1 MAVRVTTVKLNR
13 TGFDQAKR
21 LVDQGKVVRDDRD
34 LWSEHQPS
42 TQDEN
47 RFIEEHGF
55 AEYGK
60 WHLGIDTDANVNTK
74 GHYKF
79 PYGDFKKVHR
89 CGMLSAEVRAG
100 QRKYADIEAAAAHL
114 RDMIDEQK

>member
-13 TGFDQAKR
+13 SGFDHAKR

-34 LWSEHQPS
+34 SWSEHQPS
-42 TQDEN
+42 AEVEN
-47 RFIEEHGF
+47 RFIEAHGF

-79 PYGDFKKVHR
+79 PYGDFTKVHR
-89 CGMLSAEVRAG
+89 CGVLSAEVRAG
-100 QRKYADIEAAAAHL
+100 QRKYADIEAAAANLHG
-114 RDMIDEQK
+114 MIDEQK

>member
-13 TGFDQAKR
+13 SGFDHAKR
-21 LVDQGKVVRDDRD
+21 LVHQGKVVRDDRD
-34 LWSEHQPS
+34 SWSEHQPS
-42 TQDEN
+42 AEVEN
-47 RFIEEHGF
+47 RFIEAHGF

-79 PYGDFKKVHR
+79 PYGDFTKVHR
-89 CGMLSAEVRAG
+89 CGVLSAEVRAG
-100 QRKYADIEAAAAHL
+100 QRKYADIEAAAANLH
-114 RDMIDEQK
+114 RMIDEQK

>member
-1 MAVRVTTVKLNR
+1 MAVRVTSVKLKR
-13 TGFDQAKR
+13 SGLDHAKR
-21 LVDQGKVVRDDRD
+21 LVDQGNVVRDDRD
-34 LWSEHQPS
+34 LWSEHQPT

-60 WHLGIDTDANVNTK
+60 WHLGIDTEANINTK

-89 CGMLSAEVRAG
+89 CGVLSAEVRAG
-100 QRKYADIEAAAAHL
+100 QRKYAATEPAAVGL
-114 RDMIDEQK
+114 RGMIDEQK

>member
-1 MAVRVTTVKLNR
+1 MAVRLTTVKLNR
-13 TGFDQAKR
+13 SGFDSAR
-21 LVDQGKVVRDDRD
+21 GLVDQGNVVRDERD
-34 LWSEHQPS
+34 LRSQDQPS

-60 WHLGIDTDANVNTK
+60 WHLGIDTEANVNTK

-79 PYGDFKKVHR
+79 PDGDFKKVHR
-89 CGMLSAEVRAG
+89 CGVLSAEVRAG
-100 QRKYADIEAAAAHL
+100 QRKYADIEAAAVAL
-114 RDMIDEQK
+114 RDMIDATK

>member
-13 TGFDQAKR
+13 GGFDHAKR
-21 LVDQGKVVRDDRD
+21 LVHQGKVVRDDRD
-34 LWSEHQPS
+34 SWSEHQPS
-42 TQDEN
+42 AEVEN
-47 RFIEEHGF
+47 RFIEAHGF

-79 PYGDFKKVHR
+79 PYGDFTKVHR
-89 CGMLSAEVRAG
+89 CGVLSAEVRAG
-100 QRKYADIEAAAAHL
+100 QRKYADIEAAAANLHG
-114 RDMIDEQK
+114 MIDEQK